1 MSGFILPLAEGES
14 RPARSA
20 AAGDQFGDFL
30 CKAETR
36 GCLVNDRRLS
46 LVELQFLDIPW
57 KIEWLI

>member
-14 RPARSA
+14 RPARS
-20 AAGDQFGDFL
+20 DFL

-36 GCLVNDRRLS
+36 GCLVNDRGLS